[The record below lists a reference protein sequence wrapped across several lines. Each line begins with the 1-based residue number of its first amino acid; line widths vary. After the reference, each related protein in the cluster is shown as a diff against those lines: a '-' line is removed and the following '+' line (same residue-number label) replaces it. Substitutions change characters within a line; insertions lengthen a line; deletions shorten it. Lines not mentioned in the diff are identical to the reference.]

1 MANTSFFA
9 NSALLTVATS
19 SGAIQTVAVLK
30 GFEMTP
36 KFEIVELYGMEELTR
51 AAVARHSQKVDVSC
65 KYAAWD
71 PSADTIMTEFQAA
84 STGNLKNTC
93 GLFTITATIR
103 DVTGNVT
110 MTMKAIDVYF
120 DSVPFAFTENE
131 FVVRDLKGSAKSYT
145 ITAGT

>member
-1 MANTSFFA
+1 MATTSWFA

-19 SGAIQTVAVLK
+19 SGAAQTVAVLK

-36 KFEIVELYGMEELTR
+36 KFEIVELYGMEKLTR

-71 PSADTIMTEFQAA
+71 PAADQILTEFQAA
-84 STGNLKNTC
+84 TTGNDKNKC
-93 GLFTITATIR
+93 GLFTIVATVK
-103 DVTGNVT
+103 DVTNAHTLT
-110 MTMKAIDVYF
+110 MTAIDVYF

-131 FVVRDLKGSAKSYT
+131 FIVRDLKGTAADYT
-145 ITAGT
+145 IVQS